1 MQHED
6 IRKLAALARLE
17 LTDEEVSQQGTD
29 MDAILGYIEQ
39 LRAVDV
45 TDLAPTSQVT
55 GLMNVLRA
63 DETVIRSEDEAL
75 TRRAELLS
83 TAPDQKD
90 GYIRVPGVFTL
101 RSDGAMGDES
111 LGGSDE

>member
-17 LTDEEVSQQGTD
+17 LTDDEVTQQGTD

-39 LRAVDV
+39 LRGVDV

-63 DETVIRSEDEAL
+63 DEAVIRSEDKAL
-75 TRRAELLS
+75 ARRAELLT

-90 GYIRVPGVFTL
+90 GYIRVPGVFV
-101 RSDGAMGDES
+101 GGGDES
-111 LGGSDE
+111 